1 MPIPAVW
8 YSKDLLLRADTAHP
22 LDIEEAMLSHTRL
35 PELDSY
41 CVVRRLCQL
50 HRTPTER
57 DRRECDPDLGDR
69 YVDLLESFK
78 CRPDR
83 NHPDKTTC
91 DFASVANHCT
101 GSPPHA
107 QVVHIPSSRW
117 EGYRNSVVFPGP
129 ERLLP
134 QALHRYLMHSLDLD
148 KSVLCAGFTD
158 DPALLLILK
167 PSTATFSDDPV
178 PGFDQSP
185 VYERV
190 GTINLLST
198 GHINPKEQESGQRT
212 QLRYDRNFLFRNLP
226 RFNMQETFCFA

>member
-83 NHPDKTTC
+83 NHPDRTTC

-101 GSPPHA
+101 DNPPHA
-107 QVVHIPSSRW
+107 QMVHISSSTW
-117 EGYRNSVVFPGP
+117 EGYRNSVIFPG
-129 ERLLP
+129 R
-134 QALHRYLMHSLDLD
+134 
-148 KSVLCAGFTD
+148 G
-158 DPALLLILK
+158 
-167 PSTATFSDDPV
+167 TATSSPSLI
-178 PGFDQSP
+178 PGCTALTLTKAFFVRASQMIQS
-185 VYERV
+185 YR
-190 GTINLLST
+190 
-198 GHINPKEQESGQRT
+198 
-212 QLRYDRNFLFRNLP
+212 
-226 RFNMQETFCFA
+226 